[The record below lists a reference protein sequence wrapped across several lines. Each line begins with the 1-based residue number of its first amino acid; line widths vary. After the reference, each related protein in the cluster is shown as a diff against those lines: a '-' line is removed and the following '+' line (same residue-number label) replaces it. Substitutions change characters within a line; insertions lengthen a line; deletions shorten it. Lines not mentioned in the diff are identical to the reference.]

1 MDNRLRKCWLYQ
13 LYLAPQN
20 DALMQRLYVYPC
32 SNNALVRFAT
42 TRQLRGAAEAEL
54 VKSAGTNV
62 VDAAVLIK
70 EATEAFEALSALL
83 QRDEWFFGAKEPGL
97 FDASLFAYTQLILD
111 EQLGWKYNPLEE
123 ALEQHDNLVEHR
135 GRILGS
141 FYSDREEEEKNERP
155 SVHTR
160 TTSTLGKRKTPKG

>member
-1 MDNRLRKCWLYQ
+1 M
-13 LYLAPQN
+13 
-20 DALMQRLYVYPC
+20 
-32 SNNALVRFAT
+32 
-42 TRQLRGAAEAEL
+42 
-54 VKSAGTNV
+54 

-111 EQLGWKYNPLEE
+111 EELGWRYNPLKE
-123 ALEQHDNLVEHR
+123 ALEQHDKLVEHR

-141 FYSDREEEEKNERP
+141 FYSDREEEDKNERP
-155 SVHTR
+155 SAHTR